1 MAVRKLSLGD
11 FFEEEQYALIGIHC
25 TIEDYRLAF
34 LLNQALDLKLKRKQ
48 EDICNP
54 SQNSNFSIFEW
65 YDDKQLIT
73 YNLVSN
79 ICKVQGNNI
88 APDLNSLFSSDA
100 LNTQTH
106 YLVPEYKT
114 VNYLLKVETEFQ
126 NKEKIILN
134 KTLKIS
140 QIITAYSIA
149 VNELKSKN
157 NLIFS

>member
-1 MAVRKLSLGD
+1 MAVRKLSLDD

-25 TIEDYRLAF
+25 NIEDYRLAF

-48 EDICNP
+48 EDVCNP

-65 YDDKQLIT
+65 YDEKQLIT
-73 YNLVSN
+73 YSLVSN
-79 ICKVQGNNI
+79 ACKVHSNNL
-88 APDLNSLFSSDA
+88 AAELNSLFSNDTI
-100 LNTQTH
+100 NTKTH

-114 VNYLLKVETEFQ
+114 VNYLLKIETEFQ
-126 NKEKIILN
+126 NREKIILN

-140 QIITAYSIA
+140 QIITAYSIVA
-149 VNELKSKN
+149 TNLKSKE